1 MGTGRRPHLCSRAG
15 TTERNLGS
23 GEAALSSPDTL
34 ADALSQTYR
43 IERRLGAGGMATV
56 YLAEDLR
63 HRRQVAIKV
72 LRPELGA
79 IIGGDRFLAE
89 ISTTAKLQH
98 PHILPLFDSGAAAGL
113 LYYVMPYV
121 EGESLR
127 DRLDREKQLPIADC
141 IRIASEVA
149 SALDYAHR
157 HSIIHRDIKPENIL
171 LHDGTAL
178 VADFGIALAVS
189 QAGGS
194 SRLTE
199 TGISL
204 GTPSYMSPEQAMGER
219 EITARSDVY
228 SLGAILYEMLLGEPP
243 FTGPTAQAVV
253 ARMLSEDPRPPSTV
267 RRSVP
272 PEVDDAVLT
281 ALQELPADRF
291 GTAAEFARALQGTPS
306 GANRA
311 VVRRAAE
318 PPSRQRLIWLAA
330 AAAILLPLAF
340 WLGSRFGTADGTP
353 VLGAVTP
360 ITWDAGLEVMPSISP
375 DGRNV
380 AYAAGAAPTALRIF
394 VRPIAGGRPVAV
406 TDEYTTGQFAPRWS
420 PDGSRILF
428 LSGDGAFSAPAFG
441 GQPRP
446 ELPPRPQSPVT
457 SAVWSPDGK
466 TIAWTAGD
474 TLFLRNGDGRSRAL
488 VAFRE
493 PALCDWSPDGS
504 RLACSSGNREYA
516 RATWLFGNLSPS
528 SIAIVRVA
536 EGSVAMLTDA
546 LSANQSP
553 AWAGNDEMYFVSSR
567 HGTRDI
573 YHVKVAPSGAADG
586 PVTRLSAGLGAHT
599 ISLAADKSRVAFAA
613 FSATANIW
621 RLPVPD
627 RPPVSAYSATQVTF
641 GNQLI
646 EIMALSHDGRWLYYD
661 SNLAGNGD
669 IYRVPAGGGSPERL
683 TTNPADDFGPAPSPD
698 GAEFAFHS
706 WRTGNRDVFVQP
718 LDGRPVQQVTAT
730 DRQEVVPQY
739 SPDGKALTYFEY
751 RADSAGRGAAWI
763 SRRKPDGTWDAP
775 AMLVPGAVWPV
786 QSHDGRLLVYGVGFS
801 SPRIYLRTVGDST
814 SRLLYD
820 AAATNG
826 PTAERLIWSE
836 DNRTI
841 YFKSHAESGEAS
853 IWGIGVDGG
862 PPRRLVTFED
872 LSRPS
877 ARLQLEVGAG
887 NIYFAIEE
895 QRSDVS
901 VMEIDPGGD

>member
-1 MGTGRRPHLCSRAG
+1 MAQ
-15 TTERNLGS
+15 
-23 GEAALSSPDTL
+23 ALDTL

-43 IERRLGAGGMATV
+43 IERLLGAGGMATV

-98 PHILPLFDSGAAAGL
+98 PHILPLFDSGAVAGL

-127 DRLDREKQLPIADC
+127 ERLDREKQLPIADS

-157 HSIIHRDIKPENIL
+157 HSIVHRDIKPENIL

-189 QAGGS
+189 QAGGG

-204 GTPSYMSPEQAMGER
+204 GTPNYMSPEQAMGER

-228 SLGAILYEMLLGEPP
+228 SLGAITYEMLLGEPP
-243 FTGPTAQAVV
+243 FTGPSAQAVV
-253 ARMLSEDPRPPSTV
+253 ARMLSEDPRPPSAV

-281 ALQELPADRF
+281 ALQQLPADRY

-306 GANRA
+306 GAT
-311 VVRRAAE
+311 RAAGRR
-318 PPSRQRLIWLAA
+318 PASGATRATPSLLWLAA
-330 AAAILLPLAF
+330 AAALLLPTAY
-340 WLGSRFGTADGTP
+340 WLGIRTGTPAATP

-360 ITWDAGLEVMPSISP
+360 VTWDPGLEVLPALSP
-375 DGRNV
+375 DGRTV
-380 AYAAGAAPTALRIF
+380 AYAAGAAPTRLRIF
-394 VRPIAGGRPVAV
+394 VRPIAGGRPVTV
-406 TDEYTTGQFAPRWS
+406 TDVLTHGQSAPRWS

-428 LSGDGAFSAPAFG
+428 LSEDGAFSAPAFG

-457 SAVWSPDGK
+457 SAAWSPDGS

-474 TLFLRNGDGRSRAL
+474 TLFLRDDDGRSRAL

-493 PALCDWSPDGS
+493 PTLCDWSPDGS
-504 RLACSSGNREYA
+504 RIACSSGNREYA

-536 EGSVAMLTDA
+536 DSVVTMLTDA

-553 AWAGNDEMYFVSSR
+553 AWAANDELYFVSSR
-567 HGTRDI
+567 HGPRDI
-573 YHVKVAPSGAADG
+573 YHVRVAPSGAAAG
-586 PVTRLSAGLGAHT
+586 PISRVSAGLGAHT

-613 FSATANIW
+613 FSATANVW
-621 RLPVPD
+621 RLPLPD
-627 RPPVSAYSATQVTF
+627 RPPVSAYGATQITF

-646 EIMALSHDGRWLYYD
+646 EIMTLSRDGRWLYYD
-661 SNLAGNGD
+661 SNLAGNAD
-669 IYRVPAGGGSPERL
+669 IYRVPAAGGSPERL
-683 TTNPADDFGPAPSPD
+683 TTDPADDFAPAPSPD
-698 GAEFAFHS
+698 GSEFAFHS
-706 WRTGNRDVFVQP
+706 WRSGNRDVFVQP

-730 DRQEVVPQY
+730 ARQEVVPQFA
-739 SPDGKALTYFEY
+739 PDGQALTYFEF

-775 AMLVPGAVWPV
+775 ATLVEGAVWPV
-786 QSHDGRLLVYGVGFS
+786 QSPDGRLLAYGVGFA
-801 SPRIYLRTVGDST
+801 SPRIYLRAAGDSI
-814 SRLLYD
+814 SRVLYD
-820 AAATNG
+820 AAAAGG
-826 PTAERLIWSE
+826 PTAERLVWSA
-836 DNRTI
+836 DSRTI

-853 IWGIGVDGG
+853 IWGLPVDGG
-862 PPRRLVTFED
+862 PPRRLVTFGD

-877 ARLQLEVGAG
+877 ARLHLEVGAG
-887 NIYFAIEE
+887 HIYFAIEE

-901 VMEIDPGGD
+901 VMEIEGTGRGD

>member
-1 MGTGRRPHLCSRAG
+1 MVSSEQAP
-15 TTERNLGS
+15 
-23 GEAALSSPDTL
+23 AAL

-63 HRRQVAIKV
+63 HRRQVAVKV

-79 IIGGDRFLAE
+79 IIGGERFLAE

-98 PHILPLFDSGAAAGL
+98 PHILPLFDSGTAAGL
-113 LYYVMPYV
+113 LYYVMPYI

-127 DRLDREKQLPIADC
+127 DRLNREKQLPIADT

-157 HSIIHRDIKPENIL
+157 HSIVHRDIKPENIL
-171 LHDGTAL
+171 LHDGQAL

-194 SRLTE
+194 GRLTE
-199 TGISL
+199 TGMSL

-228 SLGAILYEMLLGEPP
+228 SLGAVTYEMLLGEPP
-243 FTGPTAQAVV
+243 FTGPSAQAVV
-253 ARMLSEDPRPPSTV
+253 ARMLSEDPRPPSTL

-272 PEVDDAVLT
+272 PEVDHAVLT
-281 ALQELPADRF
+281 ALEELPADRF
-291 GTAAEFARALQGTPS
+291 GTAADFARALQGTLAGAARTIPS
-306 GANRA
+306 RG
-311 VVRRAAE
+311 RRAAE
-318 PPSRQRLIWLAA
+318 APSRRTYIWAA
-330 AAAILLPLAF
+330 VTGAALVLTAF
-340 WLGSRFGTADGTP
+340 WLGTRAGAAPAAP

-360 ITWDAGLEVMPSISP
+360 ITWDPGLEVLPAISP
-375 DGRNV
+375 DGRTV
-380 AYAAGAAPTALRIF
+380 AYAAGVIPTRLRIY

-406 TDEYTTGQFAPRWS
+406 TDELTDGQSAPRWS

-428 LSGDGAFSAPAFG
+428 LSQDGAFSAPAFG

-446 ELPPRPQSPVT
+446 ELPSRPQSPV
-457 SAVWSPDGK
+457 AAAAWSPDGS

-474 TLFLRNGDGRSRAL
+474 TLFLRESDGRSRPLA
-488 VAFRE
+488 VFRE

-504 RLACSSGNREYA
+504 RIACASGNREYA
-516 RATWLFGNLSPS
+516 RDTWLFGNLSPS

-536 EGSVAMLTDA
+536 DGSVTMLTDA
-546 LSANQSP
+546 VTANQSP
-553 AWAGNDEMYFVSSR
+553 TWAGNDEMYFVSAR

-573 YHVKVAPSGAADG
+573 YRVKVAPSGAAAG
-586 PVTRLSAGLGAHT
+586 PVTRLSAGLDAHT

-613 FSATANIW
+613 FTATANLW
-621 RLPVPD
+621 RLPIPE
-627 RPPVSAYSATQVTF
+627 RPPASAYDATQVTF

-646 EIMALSHDGRWLYYD
+646 EIMALSRDGRWLYYD
-661 SNLAGNGD
+661 SNLAGNAD
-669 IYRVPAGGGSPERL
+669 IYRVPSGGGSPERL
-683 TTNPADDFGPAPSPD
+683 TTDPADDFGPSPSPD
-698 GAEFAFHS
+698 GSEFAFHS

-718 LDGRPVQQVTAT
+718 LDGRPLQQVTAT
-730 DRQEVVPQY
+730 TRQEVVPQFTT
-739 SPDGKALTYFEY
+739 DGNAITSFEY
-751 RADSAGRGAAWI
+751 RADSAGRGVAWI
-763 SRRKPDGTWDAP
+763 SRRKPDGTWQAP
-775 AMLVPGAVWPV
+775 DTLVEGAVWPAL
-786 QSHDGRLLVYGVGFS
+786 SRNGRLLAYGVGFA
-801 SPRIYLRTVGDST
+801 SPRLYLRTVGDST

-820 AAATNG
+820 AATSGG
-826 PTAERLIWSE
+826 PTAERLVWSE
-836 DNRTI
+836 DSRTI

-853 IWGIGVDGG
+853 IWAMSVDGG
-862 PPRRLVTFED
+862 APRLLVTFED

-877 ARLQLEVGAG
+877 ARLHIEVGAG
-887 NIYFAIEE
+887 HVYYAIEE

-901 VMEIDPGGD
+901 VLEIEAAAK

>member
-1 MGTGRRPHLCSRAG
+1 MTV
-15 TTERNLGS
+15 
-23 GEAALSSPDTL
+23 PDSL
-34 ADALSQTYR
+34 VDALSQTYR
-43 IERRLGAGGMATV
+43 IERLLGAGGMATV
-56 YLAEDLR
+56 YLAQDLR

-127 DRLDREKQLPIADC
+127 ARLGREKQLPVADA
-141 IRIASEVA
+141 IRLASEIA

-157 HSIIHRDIKPENIL
+157 HGIVHRDIKPENIL

-189 QAGGS
+189 EAGGG

-253 ARMLSEDPRPPSTV
+253 ARMLSEDPRAPSSI

-272 PEVDDAVLT
+272 PEVDEAVLT

-291 GTAAEFARALQGTPS
+291 GTAAEFARALHVTPS
-306 GANRA
+306 GAHRA
-311 VVRRAAE
+311 VVRRAAA
-318 PPSRQRLIWLAA
+318 PLSRLRLLWAAIAA
-330 AAAILLPLAF
+330 ALLLPLAY
-340 WLGSRFGTADGTP
+340 WLGSRAGSSVEAP

-360 ITWDAGLEVMPSISP
+360 ITWDPGLEVLPSISP
-375 DGRNV
+375 DGRTV
-380 AYAAGAAPTALRIF
+380 AYAAGAAPTRLRIF

-406 TDEYTTGQFAPRWS
+406 TDELTEGQAAPRWS
-420 PDGSRILF
+420 PDGSRLLF

-446 ELPPRPQSPVT
+446 ELPPRPGSPIS
-457 SAVWSPDGK
+457 SAAWSPDGS

-474 TLFLRNGDGRSRAL
+474 TLFLRDSDGRSRAL
-488 VAFRE
+488 ATFRE
-493 PALCDWSPDGS
+493 PTLCDWSPDGS
-504 RLACSSGNREYA
+504 RIACSSGNLEYA
-516 RATWLFGNLSPS
+516 RASWLFGNLSPS
-528 SIAIVRVA
+528 SIAVVRVA
-536 EGSVAMLTDA
+536 DGTVSMLTDA

-553 AWAGNDEMYFVSSR
+553 VWAGNDQLYFVSSR

-573 YHVKVAPSGAADG
+573 YHVRVAPSGAATG
-586 PVTRLSAGLGAHT
+586 PVSRVSAGLGAHT
-599 ISLAADKSRVAFAA
+599 ISLAADQSRIAFAA
-613 FSATANIW
+613 FTATANLW
-621 RLPVPD
+621 RLPIPD
-627 RPPVSAYSATQVTF
+627 RPPVSAYVATQVTF

-646 EIMALSHDGRWLYYD
+646 EIMKLSNDGRWLYYD

-683 TTNPADDFGPAPSPD
+683 TTDPADDFAPAPSPD
-698 GAEFAFHS
+698 GSEFAFHS
-706 WRTGNRDVFVQP
+706 WRTGNRDLFVQP

-730 DRQEVVPQY
+730 ARQEVVPQY
-739 SPDGKALTYFEY
+739 SSDGQALIYFEF
-751 RADSAGRGAAWI
+751 RADSAGRGAGWI
-763 SRRKPDGTWDAP
+763 SRRKPDATWDEP
-775 AMLVPGAVWPV
+775 VKLVDGGVWPV
-786 QSHDGRLLVYGVGFS
+786 QSRDGRFLAYGVGFA
-801 SPRIYLRTVGDST
+801 SPRIYLRIIGDST
-814 SRLLYD
+814 SRLLYN
-820 AAATNG
+820 AAVTGG
-826 PTAERLIWSE
+826 PTAERLVWS
-836 DNRTI
+836 DDSRI
-841 YFKSHAESGEAS
+841 VYFKSHAESGEAS
-853 IWGIGVDGG
+853 IWGVSIDGG
-862 PPRRLVTFED
+862 APRRLVNFED

-877 ARLQLEVGAG
+877 ARLHLDVGSG
-887 NIYFAIEE
+887 FIYYTIEE

-901 VMEIDPGGD
+901 VMEIVQAGE